1 MSDIIT
7 VSKNGKWISTVFHI
21 LHFLEAMKKMKL
33 VLSLLVLFVLK
44 TNAQELPIKIVTEDI
59 PNRLAFYAV
68 NENDQDLDVMITL
81 TGTNFRQSKGRPR
94 LVRVPGVSKVHLKTI
109 ILTRGKQPNYTYE
122 LQVNDSLSRRAL
134 KKEAKK
140 IKVKPKKSITLYITD
155 VCESCDSILVHMETG
170 KYTFNAH
177 RLAEKPEI
185 KEQLKNS
192 FPTTLDSITTP
203 IFNLGGRLYTRI
215 EDYDKLLET
224 LHKE

>member
-1 MSDIIT
+1 
-7 VSKNGKWISTVFHI
+7 
-21 LHFLEAMKKMKL
+21 MKF
-33 VLSLLVLFVLK
+33 VLSLLVLFILK
-44 TNAQELPIKIVTEDI
+44 TNAQELPIKVVTEDI

-68 NENDQDLDVMITL
+68 NENDQDVDVMLTL

-109 ILTRGKQPNYTYE
+109 ILVRGKQPNYTYE
-122 LQVNDSLSRRAL
+122 LAVNDSLSRRAL
-134 KKEAKK
+134 KKEAKR

-155 VCESCDSILVHMETG
+155 VCERCDSMQVHMEKG
-170 KYTFNAH
+170 KYKFKAH
-177 RLAEKPEI
+177 RLSERPEI
-185 KEQLKNS
+185 MEQLKKS